1 SPSGL
6 SLNPHPFNVINL
18 AYHLHN
24 LKKYQKPIT
33 SCWLYQLTTAKQ
45 YLERRELHLTFTNW
59 FVEKLEGSRN
69 VPEGYLHKWKTSD
82 TNSSHPLPNGYRAHQ
97 MPDMELLDLAQRM
110 QIGIEKTLNVFKKW
124 MITWTKFPLCIC
136 SLGGEHGPKFA
147 QAVLHVILSH
157 PLPDE
162 QPIIVKQYIERLNE
176 NLKDKGNS
184 FGF

>member
-1 SPSGL
+1 MQAPEEIFMDEL
-6 SLNPHPFNVINL
+6 LAAYDHLNE
-18 AYHLHN
+18 
-24 LKKYQKPIT
+24 Q
-33 SCWLYQLTTAKQ
+33 
-45 YLERRELHLTFTNW
+45 
-59 FVEKLEGSRN
+59 
-69 VPEGYLHKWKTSD
+69 
-82 TNSSHPLPNGYRAHQ
+82 
-97 MPDMELLDLAQRM
+97 ELLDLAQRM

-176 NLKDKGNS
+176 NLKDKALEKNNFREQFVAFS
-184 FGF
+184 KANYIQLKEFPLIYDFVRHCIWSIIVHQ